1 MNQEDVEIHFL
12 VIIMNSFETL
22 YPIKTSNLKDIK
34 NFAKKKNE
42 LSSLSNSEII
52 SALGDISNY
61 WLSSNFKLKTD
72 FINNSFGFIIPWIK
86 KNNIEKLLKLN
97 FRNPKLLDYPE
108 SLEDTIF
115 YLRPLGNILHW
126 MTGNVPVITLISI
139 FQGIITKNKNLVKVS
154 KEYKKVFKDL
164 FSDLE
169 KANIKK
175 KNKLVLK
182 KILNSIYIFYV
193 DYKDKDNLEK
203 ISQLADGRVIWG
215 GFDAVSNVI
224 SLPKKINCRDTIFGP
239 KISLAL
245 ISRKKL
251 KNLKNF
257 YSNFT
262 NDVFN
267 FDQLGCNSPHNLVIE
282 TESNKVILNIA
293 RDLSKNFKY
302 HINFVRPNIDPE
314 TKFNSIT
321 KKFKLMNTK
330 EYKFFS
336 DINSNWNI
344 IVNTGKKIKLENPMY
359 NRTVFIHKISRID
372 DLKDKLPENVQSI
385 GLYVTKSERK
395 KIIMNLSE
403 KAGDRFPQIG
413 KMGLYSNPWDGHMTL
428 QNLVRWISTN

>member
-1 MNQEDVEIHFL
+1 M
-12 VIIMNSFETL
+12 
-22 YPIKTSNLKDIK
+22 
-34 NFAKKKNE
+34 
-42 LSSLSNSEII
+42 
-52 SALGDISNY
+52 
-61 WLSSNFKLKTD
+61 
-72 FINNSFGFIIPWIK
+72 
-86 KNNIEKLLKLN
+86 EK
-97 FRNPKLLDYPE
+97 E
-108 SLEDTIF
+108 
-115 YLRPLGNILHW
+115 
-126 MTGNVPVITLISI
+126 
-139 FQGIITKNKNLVKVS
+139 
-154 KEYKKVFKDL
+154 
-164 FSDLE
+164 
-169 KANIKK
+169 NIKK

-224 SLPKKINCRDTIFGP
+224 SLPKIINCRDTIFGP

-413 KMGLYSNPWDGHMTL
+413 KMGLYSNPWDGYMTL